1 MPLTAPDGA
10 PQKELSVVT
19 RLLLVVLL
27 VLAGCAERSGTALWR
42 GGSDADARSR
52 DLSDCR
58 DQARVATQ
66 RDTSIDQ
73 DITSSRG
80 NDWQR
85 TGVLRAH
92 QDDMQSSNI
101 NRFGDLVGS
110 CMKARGYRLGD
121 AP

>member
-1 MPLTAPDGA
+1 
-10 PQKELSVVT
+10 VT
-19 RLLLVVLL
+19 RLTLVLL
-27 VLAGCAERSGTALWR
+27 LALVGCAEPSGTAFWR

-58 DQARVATQ
+58 AEARAATQ

-73 DITSSRG
+73 DITASRG

-85 TGVLRAH
+85 TGLMRAH
-92 QDDMQSSNI
+92 QDDMQASNI
-101 NRFGDLVGS
+101 NRFGDLVGT

-121 AP
+121 GS